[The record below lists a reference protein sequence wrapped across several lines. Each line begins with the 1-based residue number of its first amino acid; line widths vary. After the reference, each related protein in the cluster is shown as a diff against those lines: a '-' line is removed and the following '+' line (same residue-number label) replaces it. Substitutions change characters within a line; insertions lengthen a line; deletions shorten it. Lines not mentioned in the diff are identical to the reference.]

1 MSVLTLSEIT
11 LVVSLVTNTA
21 SEMRSPDVINVEKS
35 VVINRPVDEVF
46 AFVGDQRNT
55 PRWQHGLVEV
65 KRLTD
70 GPPGIGTKHTFVRS
84 FMGRRME
91 ASNEYVAYEP
101 GRIITFKT
109 ISGPVPLEASYLFE
123 PVAGGTQ
130 LTSKIAMDAK
140 GLVSLAEPLI
150 ARSLR
155 REMDAAFVA
164 LKGLLEGQAIAIP
177 LEAAA
182 H

>member
-1 MSVLTLSEIT
+1 MIKAEQT
-11 LVVSLVTNTA
+11 
-21 SEMRSPDVINVEKS
+21 
-35 VVINRPVDEVF
+35 VVIDRPIDEVF
-46 AFVGDQRNT
+46 AYVTDQTNT
-55 PRWQHGLVEV
+55 PNWQAGLVEA
-65 KRLTD
+65 KRTTASPI
-70 GPPGIGTKHTFVRS
+70 GVGTKHTFVRS

-123 PVAGGTQ
+123 PVAGGTH

-164 LKGLLEGQAIAIP
+164 LKGLLEGQAVAIP

>member
-1 MSVLTLSEIT
+1 
-11 LVVSLVTNTA
+11 
-21 SEMRSPDVINVEKS
+21 VINAEKS
-35 VVINRPVDEVF
+35 IVINRPIDEVF
-46 AFVGDQRNT
+46 AYVGDQRNT
-55 PRWQHGLVEV
+55 PQWQSGLIEV

-84 FMGRRME
+84 FMGRKME
-91 ASNEYVAYEP
+91 ASNEYIAYEP

-109 ISGPVPLEASYLFE
+109 TSGPVQLEASYLFE
-123 PVAGGTQ
+123 AVAGGTH
-130 LTSKIAMDAK
+130 LTSRIAMDAK

-164 LKGLLEGQAIAIP
+164 LKSLLEGQAVAIP
-177 LEAAA
+177 LQAAA
-182 H
+182 Q